1 MSKQSEF
8 AVVLSMNPL
17 FADLGSET
25 VNRIAAL
32 CHTQHLGAGETL
44 FQKGD
49 DGNALYGIRRGQIRI
64 ETGARDG
71 SRLTLNFQG
80 PGDLFG
86 EIAVLDGQSRTA
98 DAVAA
103 EPTELFVL
111 RREDFMAYL
120 EREPKVAIRLIELLC
135 QRIRQVSERME
146 ESMLQPLPVRMARR
160 LCALAEDY
168 GSEVHIS
175 QEQLGIYVGAARE
188 SVNRQLQQWRRD
200 GILDLKRGRIELLNP
215 KKLQAAALR
224 SD

>member
-1 MSKQSEF
+1 MSKQTEF

-17 FADLGSET
+17 FADLGADALK
-25 VNRIAAL
+25 RISAL
-32 CHTQHLGAGETL
+32 CHTQHLGAGEVL

-49 DGNALYGIRRGQIRI
+49 EGNALFGIRRGQIRI
-64 ETGARDG
+64 ETGASDG

-80 PGDLFG
+80 AGDLFG

-98 DAVAA
+98 DAVAS

-111 RREDFMAYL
+111 RREDFMSYL

-135 QRIRQVSERME
+135 QRIRTVSERME

-188 SVNRQLQQWRRD
+188 SVNRQLQQWRRN
-200 GILDLKRGRIELLNP
+200 GILELKRGRIELLNLE
-215 KKLQAAALR
+215 KLAGEGR
-224 SD
+224 TE

>member
-17 FADLGSET
+17 FADLGADALK
-25 VNRIAAL
+25 RIAGL
-32 CHTQHLGAGETL
+32 CHTQHLTAGETL

-49 DGNALYGIRRGQIRI
+49 EGNALFGVRRGQIRI
-64 ETGARDG
+64 ETGASDG
-71 SRLTLNFQG
+71 TRLTLNFEG
-80 PGDLFG
+80 SGDLFG
-86 EIAVLDGQSRTA
+86 EIAVLDGRTRSA

-111 RREDFMAYL
+111 RREDLLAYL

-135 QRIRQVSERME
+135 ARLRNVSERME

-175 QEQLGIYVGAARE
+175 QEQLGVYVGAARE

-200 GILDLKRGRIELLNP
+200 GILELKRGRIELLNL
-215 KKLQAAALR
+215 KKLASEARAE
-224 SD
+224 